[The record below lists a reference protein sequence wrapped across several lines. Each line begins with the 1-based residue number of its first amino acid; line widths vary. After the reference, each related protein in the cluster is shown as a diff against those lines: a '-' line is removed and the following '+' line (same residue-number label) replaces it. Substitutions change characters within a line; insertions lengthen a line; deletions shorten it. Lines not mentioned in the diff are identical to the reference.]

1 MTTVLIADDHP
12 IVLSGIEAILRDT
25 RYAVVATATDGEQAL
40 DLLAKADP
48 DILVLDVQ
56 MPKATG
62 LDVVRTVRDR
72 GDRRPVILLTASLAD
87 RRLLE
92 ALELGV
98 QGIVLKEGAQ
108 HLLVRCLDEVSA
120 GRRWIEPGL
129 LQQALDL
136 KMAPGPRGGLGSLT
150 ARERAVAELVSQG
163 RRNRDIAAE
172 LGITE
177 GTVKIHLHRIYEK
190 IGVGNR
196 TELALFVR
204 DPDAN

>member
-12 IVLSGIEAILRDT
+12 IVLSGIEAILRET
-25 RYAVVATATDGEQAL
+25 RYSVTATATDGAEVL
-40 DLLAKADP
+40 DLIPKADP

-56 MPKATG
+56 MPKLTG
-62 LDVVRTVRDR
+62 LEVVRTIRGR
-72 GDRRPVILLTASLAD
+72 GDARPVILLTASLAD

-108 HLLVRCLDEVSA
+108 HLLVRSLDEVSA
-120 GRRWIEPGL
+120 GRRWIEPSL

-136 KMAPGPRGGLGSLT
+136 KMGPGPRGGLATLT
-150 ARERAVAELVSQG
+150 ARERAVAELVAEG

-172 LGITE
+172 LGIAE

-190 IGVGNR
+190 LGVGNR

-204 DPDAN
+204 DPEAS

>member
-1 MTTVLIADDHP
+1 MTRVLIADDHP
-12 IVLSGIEAILRDT
+12 IVLSGIQAILRDT
-25 RYAVVATATDGEQAL
+25 RYSIVSTATDGAEVLA
-40 DLLAKADP
+40 LLATADP

-62 LDVVRTVRDR
+62 LDVVRTIRGR
-72 GDRRPVILLTASLAD
+72 GDNRPVVLLTANLAD

-120 GRRWIEPGL
+120 GRRWIEPVL

-136 KMAPGPRGGLGSLT
+136 KMGPGPGGGLAALT
-150 ARERAVAELVSQG
+150 PRERAVADLVAQG
-163 RRNRDIAAE
+163 RRNREIAEE